1 MMRYLMS
8 KVDKFAEEACYYEI
22 IGDVAREGQ
31 LAEIT
36 GLEPNDIGELR
47 EKVMQ
52 VRADLE
58 SVENKEFVFRD
69 MQSLIGVYRVK

>member
-1 MMRYLMS
+1 MKTYLMS

-22 IGDVAREGQ
+22 IGDAAREGQ

-36 GLEPNDIGELR
+36 GLELNDIGELR